1 MSITYIYKYTC
12 IHIYVLSSIQFHIL
26 DNTTIST
33 LYRYCL
39 YMKLAAAAN
48 SMRSAKDELSHI
60 QSGRCINIDY
70 LSESSWINTSSEI
83 SEEQKRN
90 ILTTLLIE

>member
-1 MSITYIYKYTC
+1 MHDT
-12 IHIYVLSSIQFHIL
+12 LSFMQLRIL
-26 DNTTIST
+26 DNTTTTST

-39 YMKLAAAAN
+39 YMKLAEATN
-48 SMRSAKDELSHI
+48 SLRSAKDELSNI

-70 LSESSWINTSSEI
+70 LSEISWINSSSEI
-83 SEEQKRN
+83 SEEERRN